1 MGTTEKKRKGRELS
15 VEHIC
20 TILLYIC
27 QHPLR
32 KIACFVPFRSQSS
45 DSISASKTTKYPSR
59 YRVYAPT
66 KFIISLALIT
76 VSHIDLKFRNWP
88 VSHIGF

>member
-1 MGTTEKKRKGRELS
+1 MNLDDWDPPWEQWKERKGRELS

-32 KIACFVPFRSQSS
+32 KIACFAPFRSQSS
-45 DSISASKTTKYPSR
+45 NSISASKITKYPSR

-66 KFIISLALIT
+66 KFIISLAQIT
-76 VSHIDLKFRNWP
+76 RWLK
-88 VSHIGF
+88 I